1 MPTKKTPHLTSNIKK
16 TTVLFFKKGYHATSM
31 QDIVDATGLNRS
43 SIYNSFGSKL
53 DLFITCFE
61 KCEFNYRKEVQK
73 IILANQNSI
82 KTIIDIFELSMKESI
97 NGYLIPNYISELKN
111 EEPTIRKLIINQ
123 QDYLTDLFLNVVKR
137 GQNIGKINNSKSEK
151 QYALYL
157 LNAFQGLRVLSH
169 TKENKNDLKNIIYNT
184 LLLLE

>member
-1 MPTKKTPHLTSNIKK
+1 MTKQNKFNKSTSVKK
-16 TTVLFFKKGYHATSM
+16 VTQLFYKKGYHATSM

-53 DLFITCFE
+53 DLFIECFE

-73 IILANQNSI
+73 IILSNQHSI
-82 KTIIDIFELSMKESI
+82 KTIIDFFELSLKDSI

-111 EEPTIRKLIINQ
+111 EEPRIVKLIENQ
-123 QDYLTDLFLNVVKR
+123 QDYLYDLFFNVVRK
-137 GQNIGKINNSKSEK
+137 GQNLGNINNSKSPK

-157 LNAFQGLRVLSH
+157 LNAFQGLRILSH
-169 TKENKNDLKNIIYNT
+169 TLENKNELKNITHNT